1 MNKLCVLIPTQ
12 DRAELIESYIE
23 NRINDLESYNID
35 LIIYDSSENDATEI
49 IVTRHSK
56 VHKNIKYRRFINE
69 GSKNKMAVAF
79 EECSQFYE
87 YVWLVG
93 DRIMLNVVT
102 LYEQIEKAM
111 SEQYDLIH
119 VYKNKYGIESGEFTD
134 ICSFFYSFGWSM
146 THYGAFIVS
155 SKLASWMADRLADN
169 DFILKN
175 FGFTVQMP
183 IFYYLSEFPARI
195 FYIHESLFTPT
206 PNPLNVKDTE
216 HSEKRV
222 LQTWAKSWVNSINRL
237 PSVYDPA
244 KSFVM
249 KSLSDNI
256 GLFNYSGVI
265 ALRVDGNIT
274 WHRVYQYREYIKQVT
289 DTKLIWFYL
298 VSATP
303 VSFLSPALKAC
314 RFVKRRLRRCIH

>member
-1 MNKLCVLIPTQ
+1 MKKLCVLIPTQ
-12 DRAELIESYIE
+12 DRAELIESYLE
-23 NRINDLESYNID
+23 NRIDDLESYNID

-49 IVTRHSK
+49 IVTRQSN
-56 VHKNIKYRRFINE
+56 VHKNIKYRRFIND
-69 GSKNKMAVAF
+69 GRKNKGAVAL
-79 EECSQFYE
+79 EECSKLYE

-102 LYEQIEKAM
+102 LYTQIEKAM
-111 SEQYDLIH
+111 SGQYDLIH
-119 VYKNKYGIESGEFTD
+119 VYKNKYGIETGEFTD

-146 THYGAFIVS
+146 THYGAFIIS
-155 SKLASWMADRLADN
+155 SKLALWIADRLADK
-169 DFILKN
+169 DYILKTKV
-175 FGFTVQMP
+175 FLIQMA
-183 IFYYLSEFPARI
+183 IFHYLSEFPAKI

-206 PNPLNVKDTE
+206 PNPLNVKGSE
-216 HSEKRV
+216 ISEKRV
-222 LQTWAKSWVNSINRL
+222 LQTWTKGWVNSINGL

-256 GLFNYSGVI
+256 GFFSYYGVTRSR
-265 ALRVDGNIT
+265 LDGNLT
-274 WHRVYQYREYIKQVT
+274 WRKVYQYREYIKQVT

-303 VSFLSPALKAC
+303 ASFLSLALKAYY
-314 RFVKRRLRRCIH
+314 FVKRGLKRCIY